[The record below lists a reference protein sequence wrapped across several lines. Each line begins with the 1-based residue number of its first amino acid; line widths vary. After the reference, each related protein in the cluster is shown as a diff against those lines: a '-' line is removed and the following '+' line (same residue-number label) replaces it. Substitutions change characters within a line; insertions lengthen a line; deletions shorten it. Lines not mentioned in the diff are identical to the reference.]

1 MEELKQKQIAEQR
14 KAEELR
20 RKQEEQG
27 QNADPD
33 ALKIS
38 MGGKPVTITGL
49 TESDQANVS
58 VEQQEGGEEFVQL
71 WREPQA
77 KSASTLDASEIY
89 SDDARRSQHEVE
101 LARKLS
107 AFNDVNNKRMHDAAE
122 KLEKTH
128 AFQQQKE

>member
-1 MEELKQKQIAEQR
+1 MEKAVTKKKTAEVIPFNDMFETDAQSGF
-14 KAEELR
+14 EGMT
-20 RKQEEQG
+20 EQ
-27 QNADPD
+27 
-33 ALKIS
+33 
-38 MGGKPVTITGL
+38 
-49 TESDQANVS
+49 DQANVS